1 VVGKTANVCN
11 IFAPEQVKPLCVYV
25 GITVISDVNGAEFDG
40 FVPVK
45 DGKLPLP
52 VGANPVPM
60 LLLFQVKAVYV
71 PV

>member
-1 VVGKTANVCN
+1 
-11 IFAPEQVKPLCVYV
+11 LCVYV

-60 LLLFQVKAVYV
+60 LLLFQVKAVCV